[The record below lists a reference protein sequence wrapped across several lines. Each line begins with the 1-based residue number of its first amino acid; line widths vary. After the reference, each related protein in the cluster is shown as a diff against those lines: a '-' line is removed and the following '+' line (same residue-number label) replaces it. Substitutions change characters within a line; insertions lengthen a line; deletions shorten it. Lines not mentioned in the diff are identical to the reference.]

1 MRGFLTPV
9 EGNMKKKSRACWTI
23 LGDWAGT
30 AGSQVAE
37 LAVALPLL
45 MIIVVGITDFG
56 SAFNLK
62 QILNSAA
69 REGGRFA
76 SNQTMA
82 DVTNT
87 TPNSVAAIRDV
98 IDNYLT
104 AANLGDCGL
113 ATAVPNKSG
122 PLIWTY
128 TATSGCTGNGT
139 LTLIIDRGTT
149 LPTTGKNPVTIEST
163 HIYISYPFQWRF
175 GKLMSLIV
183 PNTSYALGVT
193 PITADAI
200 MSNLE

>member
-1 MRGFLTPV
+1 MN
-9 EGNMKKKSRACWTI
+9 EGRACWMI
-23 LGDWAGT
+23 LGDWAET

-62 QILNSAA
+62 QILNTAA

-82 DVTNT
+82 DVTDA

-98 IDNYLT
+98 IDNYLI
-104 AANLGDCGL
+104 AANVGDCGL
-113 ATAVPNKSG
+113 ATAAAVLVPSKSG
-122 PLIWTY
+122 LSWKY
-128 TATSGCTGNGT
+128 TANSGCAGSGT
-139 LTLIIDRGTT
+139 LTLTIDRGTA
-149 LPTTGKNPVTIEST
+149 LATTGKPPVTIEST
-163 HIYISYPFQWRF
+163 YISISYPFQWRF

-193 PITADAI
+193 PITADAT
-200 MSNLE
+200 MANLE